1 MTVLLC
7 LHFTIWDA
15 VSYGFLMKE
24 SGVMIDIS
32 LNKIKKNYGFNDVLT
47 DINFDVY
54 TNDKIALVGLN
65 GSGKSTIL
73 KLIYGIENPNSG
85 NISIRNNISI
95 GYLSQNYENKDILV
109 KNMLYENFKDVLK
122 LEYEIKKIESKMQTQ
137 ENDYKLIT
145 KYCNLLEKLND
156 IGGYKVK
163 EKITKTVDTFKLE
176 KLLEKNFN
184 ILSGGEKKLV
194 LLANIMINNP
204 DVILLDEPTN
214 YLDINTLEWLE
225 NYLINYK
232 GSLVIVSHD
241 RYFLDK
247 VTNKTILIENGTN
260 YIFHGN
266 YSYYLKENENRIINE
281 FEKYKDQQKQIE
293 EMKKT
298 IKKLREWGQL
308 GNNER
313 FFKRAKCIE
322 RRLEKIELINKPK
335 VKNNIPITFND
346 NKRTGH
352 NVLKINNL
360 NLVIED
366 KILLDNVNFE
376 LTYGTRTCIL
386 GSNGSGKSTL
396 IKYII
401 NNYNNSKSTDNI
413 KIGTN
418 VKIGY
423 IEQEIKFKNEDIRV
437 YDEARKYFNGEEHLL
452 RSSLFK
458 FMFYGDDIYKK
469 LNKLSGGERVR
480 LLLFCLIQQEI
491 NFLILDEPTNHID
504 IETKEVLE
512 DALIDFK
519 GTILFVSHDRY
530 FINKIATS
538 ILEIKDKKIHNHI
551 GNYDDYKNYYK

>member
-1 MTVLLC
+1 
-7 LHFTIWDA
+7 
-15 VSYGFLMKE
+15 MKE

-335 VKNNIPITFND
+335 IKNNIPITFND

-352 NVLKINNL
+352 DVLKINNL

-437 YDEARKYFNGEEHLL
+437 YDEARKYFNGEEYLL

>member
-1 MTVLLC
+1 
-7 LHFTIWDA
+7 
-15 VSYGFLMKE
+15 MKE

-322 RRLEKIELINKPK
+322 HRLEKIELINKPK

-346 NKRTGH
+346 NKRTG
-352 NVLKINNL
+352 NDVLKINNL

-401 NNYNNSKSTDNI
+401 NNYNNSKSTYNI

-437 YDEARKYFNGEEHLL
+437 YDEARKYFNGEEYLL

-504 IETKEVLE
+504 VETKEVLE

>member
-1 MTVLLC
+1 
-7 LHFTIWDA
+7 
-15 VSYGFLMKE
+15 MKE

-352 NVLKINNL
+352 DILKINNL

-437 YDEARKYFNGEEHLL
+437 YDEARKYFNGEEYLL

>member
-1 MTVLLC
+1 
-7 LHFTIWDA
+7 
-15 VSYGFLMKE
+15 MKE

-122 LEYEIKKIESKMQTQ
+122 LEDEIKKIESKMQTQ

-335 VKNNIPITFND
+335 IKNNIPITFND

-352 NVLKINNL
+352 DVLKINNL

-437 YDEARKYFNGEEHLL
+437 YDEARKYFNGEEYLL

>member
-1 MTVLLC
+1 
-7 LHFTIWDA
+7 
-15 VSYGFLMKE
+15 MKE

-122 LEYEIKKIESKMQTQ
+122 LEDEIKKIESKMQTQ

-232 GSLVIVSHD
+232 GSLIIVSHD

-322 RRLEKIELINKPK
+322 HRLEKIELINKPK

-346 NKRTGH
+346 NKRTG
-352 NVLKINNL
+352 NDVLKINNL

-437 YDEARKYFNGEEHLL
+437 YDEARKYFNGEEYLL

-469 LNKLSGGERVR
+469 LNKLSGGERAR

>member
-1 MTVLLC
+1 
-7 LHFTIWDA
+7 
-15 VSYGFLMKE
+15 MKE

-122 LEYEIKKIESKMQTQ
+122 LEDEIKKIESKMQTQ

-346 NKRTGH
+346 NKRTG
-352 NVLKINNL
+352 NDVLKINNL

-437 YDEARKYFNGEEHLL
+437 YDEARKYFNGEEYLL

>member
-1 MTVLLC
+1 
-7 LHFTIWDA
+7 
-15 VSYGFLMKE
+15 MKE

-122 LEYEIKKIESKMQTQ
+122 LEDEIKKIESKMQTQ

-232 GSLVIVSHD
+232 GSLIIVSHD

-313 FFKRAKCIE
+313 FFKRSKCIE
-322 RRLEKIELINKPK
+322 HRLEKIELINKPK

-346 NKRTGH
+346 NKRTG
-352 NVLKINNL
+352 NDVLKINNL

-401 NNYNNSKSTDNI
+401 NSYNNSKSTDNI

-437 YDEARKYFNGEEHLL
+437 YDEARKYFNGEEYLL

-504 IETKEVLE
+504 IETKEILE

>member
-1 MTVLLC
+1 
-7 LHFTIWDA
+7 
-15 VSYGFLMKE
+15 MKE

-122 LEYEIKKIESKMQTQ
+122 LEDEIKKIESKMQTQ

-346 NKRTGH
+346 NKRTG
-352 NVLKINNL
+352 NDVLKINNL

-437 YDEARKYFNGEEHLL
+437 YDEARKYFNGEEYLL

-504 IETKEVLE
+504 VETKEVLE

>member
-1 MTVLLC
+1 
-7 LHFTIWDA
+7 
-15 VSYGFLMKE
+15 MKE

-122 LEYEIKKIESKMQTQ
+122 LEDEIKKIESKMQTQ

-322 RRLEKIELINKPK
+322 HRLEKIELINKPK

-346 NKRTGH
+346 NKRTG
-352 NVLKINNL
+352 NDVFKINNL

-437 YDEARKYFNGEEHLL
+437 YDEARKYFNGEEYLL

-504 IETKEVLE
+504 VETKEVLE

>member
-1 MTVLLC
+1 
-7 LHFTIWDA
+7 
-15 VSYGFLMKE
+15 MKE

-122 LEYEIKKIESKMQTQ
+122 LEDEIKKIESKMQTQ

-346 NKRTGH
+346 NKRTG
-352 NVLKINNL
+352 NDVLKINNL

-413 KIGTN
+413 IIGTN

-437 YDEARKYFNGEEHLL
+437 YDEARKYFNGEEYLL

-504 IETKEVLE
+504 VETKEVLE
-512 DALIDFK
+512 YALIDFK

>member
-1 MTVLLC
+1 
-7 LHFTIWDA
+7 
-15 VSYGFLMKE
+15 MKE

-54 TNDKIALVGLN
+54 TNDKIALIGLN

-194 LLANIMINNP
+194 LLANITINNP

-346 NKRTGH
+346 NKRTG
-352 NVLKINNL
+352 NDVLKINNL

-401 NNYNNSKSTDNI
+401 NNYNNSKSTYNI

-437 YDEARKYFNGEEHLL
+437 YDEARKYFNGEEYLL

-504 IETKEVLE
+504 VETKEVLE

>member
-1 MTVLLC
+1 
-7 LHFTIWDA
+7 
-15 VSYGFLMKE
+15 MKE

-194 LLANIMINNP
+194 LLANITINNP

-352 NVLKINNL
+352 DVLKINNL

-437 YDEARKYFNGEEHLL
+437 YDEARKYFNGEEYLL

>member
-1 MTVLLC
+1 
-7 LHFTIWDA
+7 
-15 VSYGFLMKE
+15 MKE

-122 LEYEIKKIESKMQTQ
+122 LEDEIKKIESKMQTQ

-322 RRLEKIELINKPK
+322 HRLEKIELINKPK

-346 NKRTGH
+346 NKRTG
-352 NVLKINNL
+352 NDVLKINNL

-437 YDEARKYFNGEEHLL
+437 YDEARKYFNGEEYLL

-504 IETKEVLE
+504 VETKEVLE

>member
-1 MTVLLC
+1 
-7 LHFTIWDA
+7 
-15 VSYGFLMKE
+15 MKE

-346 NKRTGH
+346 NKRTG
-352 NVLKINNL
+352 NDVLKINNL

-437 YDEARKYFNGEEHLL
+437 YDEARKYFNGEEYLL

-512 DALIDFK
+512 DALVDFK

>member
-1 MTVLLC
+1 MNEYNL
-7 LHFTIWDA
+7 D
-15 VSYGFLMKE
+15 
-24 SGVMIDIS
+24 
-32 LNKIKKNYGFNDVLT
+32 DVL
-47 DINFDVY
+47 
-54 TNDKIALVGLN
+54 A
-65 GSGKSTIL
+65 
-73 KLIYGIENPNSG
+73 
-85 NISIRNNISI
+85 
-95 GYLSQNYENKDILV
+95 
-109 KNMLYENFKDVLK
+109 
-122 LEYEIKKIESKMQTQ
+122 
-137 ENDYKLIT
+137 
-145 KYCNLLEKLND
+145 NLLEKLND

-322 RRLEKIELINKPK
+322 HRLEKIELINKPK

-352 NVLKINNL
+352 DVLKINNL

-437 YDEARKYFNGEEHLL
+437 YDEARKYFNGEEYLL

>member
-1 MTVLLC
+1 
-7 LHFTIWDA
+7 
-15 VSYGFLMKE
+15 
-24 SGVMIDIS
+24 
-32 LNKIKKNYGFNDVLT
+32 
-47 DINFDVY
+47 
-54 TNDKIALVGLN
+54 
-65 GSGKSTIL
+65 
-73 KLIYGIENPNSG
+73 
-85 NISIRNNISI
+85 
-95 GYLSQNYENKDILV
+95 
-109 KNMLYENFKDVLK
+109 MLYENFKDVLK
-122 LEYEIKKIESKMQTQ
+122 LEDEIKKIESKMQTQ

-322 RRLEKIELINKPK
+322 HRLEKIELINKPK

-346 NKRTGH
+346 NKRTG
-352 NVLKINNL
+352 NDVLKINNL

-437 YDEARKYFNGEEHLL
+437 YDEARKYFNGEEYLL

>member
-1 MTVLLC
+1 
-7 LHFTIWDA
+7 
-15 VSYGFLMKE
+15 MKE

-322 RRLEKIELINKPK
+322 HRLEKIELINKPK

-346 NKRTGH
+346 NKRTG
-352 NVLKINNL
+352 NDVLKINNL

-437 YDEARKYFNGEEHLL
+437 YDEARKYFNGEEYLL

-504 IETKEVLE
+504 VETKEVLE

>member
-1 MTVLLC
+1 
-7 LHFTIWDA
+7 
-15 VSYGFLMKE
+15 MKE

>member
-1 MTVLLC
+1 
-7 LHFTIWDA
+7 
-15 VSYGFLMKE
+15 MKE

-352 NVLKINNL
+352 DILKINNL

-366 KILLDNVNFE
+366 KILLDNANFE

-437 YDEARKYFNGEEHLL
+437 YDEARKYFNGEEYLL

>member
-1 MTVLLC
+1 
-7 LHFTIWDA
+7 
-15 VSYGFLMKE
+15 MK
-24 SGVMIDIS
+24 
-32 LNKIKKNYGFNDVLT
+32 K
-47 DINFDVY
+47 
-54 TNDKIALVGLN
+54 
-65 GSGKSTIL
+65 
-73 KLIYGIENPNSG
+73 
-85 NISIRNNISI
+85 
-95 GYLSQNYENKDILV
+95 
-109 KNMLYENFKDVLK
+109 
-122 LEYEIKKIESKMQTQ
+122 
-137 ENDYKLIT
+137 
-145 KYCNLLEKLND
+145 
-156 IGGYKVK
+156 
-163 EKITKTVDTFKLE
+163 
-176 KLLEKNFN
+176 
-184 ILSGGEKKLV
+184 
-194 LLANIMINNP
+194 
-204 DVILLDEPTN
+204 
-214 YLDINTLEWLE
+214 W
-225 NYLINYK
+225 
-232 GSLVIVSHD
+232 
-241 RYFLDK
+241 
-247 VTNKTILIENGTN
+247 
-260 YIFHGN
+260 
-266 YSYYLKENENRIINE
+266 
-281 FEKYKDQQKQIE
+281 
-293 EMKKT
+293 KKT

-352 NVLKINNL
+352 DILKINNL

-437 YDEARKYFNGEEHLL
+437 YDEARKYFNGEEYLL

-504 IETKEVLE
+504 VETKEVLE

>member
-1 MTVLLC
+1 MRC
-7 LHFTIWDA
+7 SFIWFFNERKWCYDR
-15 VSYGFLMKE
+15 YKFKQ
-24 SGVMIDIS
+24 
-32 LNKIKKNYGFNDVLT
+32 NKKNYGFNDVLT

-322 RRLEKIELINKPK
+322 HRLEKIELINKPK

-346 NKRTGH
+346 NKRTG
-352 NVLKINNL
+352 NDVLKINNL

-437 YDEARKYFNGEEHLL
+437 YDEARKYFNGEEYLL

>member
-1 MTVLLC
+1 
-7 LHFTIWDA
+7 
-15 VSYGFLMKE
+15 MKE

-352 NVLKINNL
+352 DVLKINNL

-366 KILLDNVNFE
+366 KILLDNVNFV

-437 YDEARKYFNGEEHLL
+437 YDEARKYFNGEEYLL

>member
-1 MTVLLC
+1 
-7 LHFTIWDA
+7 
-15 VSYGFLMKE
+15 MKE

-352 NVLKINNL
+352 DILKINNL

-437 YDEARKYFNGEEHLL
+437 YDEARKYFNGEEYLL

-504 IETKEVLE
+504 VETKEVLE
-512 DALIDFK
+512 DALVDFK

>member
-1 MTVLLC
+1 
-7 LHFTIWDA
+7 
-15 VSYGFLMKE
+15 MKE

-54 TNDKIALVGLN
+54 TNDKIALIGLN

-194 LLANIMINNP
+194 LLANITINNP

-352 NVLKINNL
+352 DVLKINNL

-366 KILLDNVNFE
+366 KILLDNVNFV

-437 YDEARKYFNGEEHLL
+437 YDEARKYFNGEEYLL

>member
-1 MTVLLC
+1 
-7 LHFTIWDA
+7 
-15 VSYGFLMKE
+15 MKE

-122 LEYEIKKIESKMQTQ
+122 LEDEIKKIESKMQTQ

-163 EKITKTVDTFKLE
+163 EKIIKTVDTFKLE

-322 RRLEKIELINKPK
+322 HRLEKIELINKPK

-346 NKRTGH
+346 NKRTG
-352 NVLKINNL
+352 NDVLKINNL

-437 YDEARKYFNGEEHLL
+437 YDEARKYFNGEEYLL

>member
-1 MTVLLC
+1 
-7 LHFTIWDA
+7 
-15 VSYGFLMKE
+15 MKE

-335 VKNNIPITFND
+335 IKNNIPITFND

-352 NVLKINNL
+352 DVLKINNL

-437 YDEARKYFNGEEHLL
+437 YDEARKYFNGEEYLL

-504 IETKEVLE
+504 VETKEVLE

>member
-1 MTVLLC
+1 
-7 LHFTIWDA
+7 
-15 VSYGFLMKE
+15 MKE

-322 RRLEKIELINKPK
+322 HRLEKIELINKPK

-352 NVLKINNL
+352 DVLKINNL

-437 YDEARKYFNGEEHLL
+437 YDEARKYFNGEEYLL

>member
-1 MTVLLC
+1 
-7 LHFTIWDA
+7 
-15 VSYGFLMKE
+15 MKE

-122 LEYEIKKIESKMQTQ
+122 LEDEIKKIESKMQTQ

-322 RRLEKIELINKPK
+322 HRLEKIELINKPK

-346 NKRTGH
+346 NKRTG
-352 NVLKINNL
+352 NDVLKINNL

-401 NNYNNSKSTDNI
+401 NNYNNSKSTYNI

-437 YDEARKYFNGEEHLL
+437 YDEARKYFNGEEYLL

>member
-1 MTVLLC
+1 
-7 LHFTIWDA
+7 
-15 VSYGFLMKE
+15 MKE

-122 LEYEIKKIESKMQTQ
+122 LEDEIKKIESKMQTQ

-352 NVLKINNL
+352 DILKINNL

-437 YDEARKYFNGEEHLL
+437 YDEARKYFNGEEYLL

>member
-1 MTVLLC
+1 
-7 LHFTIWDA
+7 
-15 VSYGFLMKE
+15 MKE

-122 LEYEIKKIESKMQTQ
+122 LEDEIKKIESKMQTQ

-163 EKITKTVDTFKLE
+163 EKITKTVDIFKLE

-322 RRLEKIELINKPK
+322 HRLEKIELINKPK

-346 NKRTGH
+346 NKRTG
-352 NVLKINNL
+352 NDVLKINNL

-437 YDEARKYFNGEEHLL
+437 YDEARKYFNGEEYLL

-504 IETKEVLE
+504 VETKEVLE

>member
-1 MTVLLC
+1 
-7 LHFTIWDA
+7 
-15 VSYGFLMKE
+15 MKE

-122 LEYEIKKIESKMQTQ
+122 LEDEIKKIESKIQTQ

-346 NKRTGH
+346 NKRTG
-352 NVLKINNL
+352 NDVLKINNL

-437 YDEARKYFNGEEHLL
+437 YDEARKYFNGEEYLL

>member
-1 MTVLLC
+1 
-7 LHFTIWDA
+7 
-15 VSYGFLMKE
+15 MKE

-322 RRLEKIELINKPK
+322 HRLEKIELINKPK

-346 NKRTGH
+346 NKRTG
-352 NVLKINNL
+352 NDVFKINNL

-437 YDEARKYFNGEEHLL
+437 YDEARKYFNGEEYLL

-504 IETKEVLE
+504 VETKEVLE

>member
-7 LHFTIWDA
+7 LHLTIWDA

-346 NKRTGH
+346 NKRTG
-352 NVLKINNL
+352 NDVLKINNL

-437 YDEARKYFNGEEHLL
+437 YDEARKYFNGEEYLL

>member
-1 MTVLLC
+1 
-7 LHFTIWDA
+7 
-15 VSYGFLMKE
+15 MKE

-122 LEYEIKKIESKMQTQ
+122 LEDEIKKIESKMQTQ

-352 NVLKINNL
+352 DVLKINNL

-401 NNYNNSKSTDNI
+401 NNYNNSKSTYNI

-437 YDEARKYFNGEEHLL
+437 YDEARKYFNGEEYLL

>member
-1 MTVLLC
+1 
-7 LHFTIWDA
+7 
-15 VSYGFLMKE
+15 MKE

-122 LEYEIKKIESKMQTQ
+122 LEDEIKKIESKMQTQ

-352 NVLKINNL
+352 DILKINNL

-437 YDEARKYFNGEEHLL
+437 YDEARKYFNGEEYLL

-504 IETKEVLE
+504 VETKEVLE

>member
-1 MTVLLC
+1 
-7 LHFTIWDA
+7 
-15 VSYGFLMKE
+15 MKE

-194 LLANIMINNP
+194 LLANIMIKNP

-352 NVLKINNL
+352 DVLKINNL

-366 KILLDNVNFE
+366 KILLDNVNFV

-437 YDEARKYFNGEEHLL
+437 YDEARKYFNGEEYLL

>member
-1 MTVLLC
+1 
-7 LHFTIWDA
+7 
-15 VSYGFLMKE
+15 MKE

-352 NVLKINNL
+352 DILKINNL

-437 YDEARKYFNGEEHLL
+437 YDEARKYFNGEEYLL

-504 IETKEVLE
+504 VETKEVLE

>member
-1 MTVLLC
+1 
-7 LHFTIWDA
+7 
-15 VSYGFLMKE
+15 MKE

-163 EKITKTVDTFKLE
+163 EKITKTIDTFKLE

-322 RRLEKIELINKPK
+322 RRLEKIKLINKPK

-352 NVLKINNL
+352 DVLKINNL

-437 YDEARKYFNGEEHLL
+437 YDEARKYFNGEEYLL

>member
-1 MTVLLC
+1 
-7 LHFTIWDA
+7 
-15 VSYGFLMKE
+15 MKE

-122 LEYEIKKIESKMQTQ
+122 LEDEIKKIESKMQTQ

-322 RRLEKIELINKPK
+322 HRLEKIELINKPK

-352 NVLKINNL
+352 DVLKINNL

-437 YDEARKYFNGEEHLL
+437 YDEARKYFNGEEYLL

>member
-1 MTVLLC
+1 
-7 LHFTIWDA
+7 
-15 VSYGFLMKE
+15 MKE

-322 RRLEKIELINKPK
+322 HRLEKIELINKPK

-346 NKRTGH
+346 NKRTG
-352 NVLKINNL
+352 NDVLKINNL

-437 YDEARKYFNGEEHLL
+437 YDEARKYFNGEEYLL

-504 IETKEVLE
+504 TETKEVLE